1 MQSLPTTRCEKSGF
15 CKAVSRDLKH
25 LGLNTLGIHTDSR
38 MLNDPPVGPIV
49 ENDEPVIL
57 SHHLI
62 PEPETDGDIFAPTF
76 KIQCD
81 LFDHGWIM
89 GCPCHG

>member
-1 MQSLPTTRCEKSGF
+1 MQSLRRTRLGKSDF

-38 MLNDPPVGPIV
+38 MLNDPPVGFIV
-49 ENDEPVIL
+49 ENYEPVIL

-62 PEPETDGDIFAPTF
+62 PEPETYGDIFAPTF

-81 LFDHGWIM
+81 LFNHGWIM
-89 GCPCHG
+89 G